1 MPCTSCKD
9 ADGENGG
16 ATGMGEEDSV
26 ARTPCFDQ
34 LPFLLRPRG
43 PDRALLLY
51 ECARQLLVVPVFVI
65 DFHTE
70 AQSCTGREHD

>member
-1 MPCTSCKD
+1 MYQKTLNANISPQRR
-9 ADGENGG
+9 
-16 ATGMGEEDSV
+16 MEEDSV

-51 ECARQLLVVPVFVI
+51 ECTRQLLVVSVFVI
-65 DFHTE
+65 DFYTE
-70 AQSCTGREHD
+70 AQSCTGREYD